1 MKRTMSIA
9 LVAGCLMLV
18 FSGLLVSAR
27 AAAPSA
33 EQALKLMP
41 IQKGVD
47 IDRPNAQVAAKCTIA
62 ARKLDGHVGWIV
74 ESPEGVVLRKFVDT
88 NGDNVVDQ
96 WSYYKGGLEVYRDI
110 DANFNGKADQYRW
123 FHTAGSRWA
132 LDKDEDGRIDAWKAI
147 SAEEVTAEV
156 IAALAH
162 GDVERFARLTLTPS
176 ELESLGI
183 GPEKARQLADRIGK
197 LRTGFEQ
204 LAARQKGV
212 TDKTRWVQF
221 SGNRPGTVPTGT
233 DGSTKD
239 LRVYENVVAI
249 VQTGTE
255 HGEVQIGT
263 LVEVGN
269 VWRVIDVPRPLSDA
283 QTELVATGFFF
294 RGSMADRSPPAMI
307 GSNEKTQALLADL
320 EKLDAAAAGA
330 RSAEEQARFNAQR
343 ADVLEQIAQQAERPE
358 ERAMWLRQLADMVSA
373 AVQSGTYP
381 EGAERLEALFKRLQG
396 RAGDKHLAAYVK
408 FRQLTADYGLSI
420 QNASPSD
427 FVKLQEQWL
436 KQLEQYASDYP
447 DSPDTAEAILQ
458 LAIAQEFAGEED
470 EAKKWYARVVAEF
483 PNSQQARKAAGART
497 RLESVGKSIS
507 LQGKTPE
514 GDVVDLANYR
524 GKVVL
529 IQYWASWSERCKADM
544 ATLKELA
551 AKYGRSGFS
560 IIGVNLDSSL
570 EQMANYLAENRLPW
584 PQIFEEGGLDSR
596 PANELGVLTLPTMIL
611 IDQQGRVVD
620 RNVQVAEL
628 DGALKKLVR

>member
-162 GDVERFARLTLTPS
+162 GDVDRFARLTLTPS